1 MILHILNRAPASGP
15 VASQALMA
23 MKDEDTLLLIED
35 AVLAIMFPDW
45 EGWQQLEGR
54 IYLLEE
60 DVRARGL
67 ENAVNHDACCCIN
80 VDAFV
85 DLTERATQSVSWF

>member
-1 MILHILNRAPASGP
+1 MILHILNRAPTSST
-15 VASQALMA
+15 VASQTLIA
-23 MKDEDTLLLIED
+23 MREEDSLLLVED
-35 AVLAIMFPDW
+35 AVQAIMFPDW
-45 EGWQQLEGR
+45 EGWQLLEGR

-60 DVRARGL
+60 DILARGL
-67 ENAVNHDACCCIN
+67 ESFVNHDARYCIN